1 MFNVR
6 RSLLLVCL
14 CVLFAGLG
22 YGQAYPMC
30 NASSVPPQLRSEGLT
45 ELTGDIFLV
54 CTGGNPPGPGNP
66 ALTATITVYLN
77 GQVTSRLL
85 GSGGASEALLL
96 IDDPGS
102 QSPSATG
109 VPYGETVPAVACGS
123 ASLGAGA
130 GGCVEYVGSNGS
142 TPANYAALSSSN
154 NLGVLVSGSATSGSP
169 GANVFQGVVGG
180 NTVTFNNVPVLPM
193 VGGIRTL
200 RITNIRVNAL
210 GIAGG
215 PSNTGSVVASISG
228 LPITYPGNT
237 GTVPTGFISPSLT
250 TSQSNA
256 FSTGTSGFSNS
267 ITLSQNQSYPSSG
280 STPVALETLVFSEA
294 QANGFKMRGST
305 SQNVPGTITY
315 TESGLTINGVP
326 GSGYA
331 DWGTRLK
338 AVFSNV
344 PNGISLYV
352 STTNLN
358 AGYNAPMGTVANAGS
373 LTGSSFAM
381 LISSETAADTGPST
395 TLANNF
401 TPWVPA
407 VAQTGASSA
416 SVTGAAAASPVGF
429 AQLTISNGAA
439 SAVWEVV
446 NSKPNALENFAFE
459 VFVVQTGGVPQ
470 APSTMVVNMSYAP
483 DPTQGAFTLATG
495 MQASSTLG
503 IGRFADSSTTQTA
516 LSIVA
521 PASVPAL
528 SPWAAGALAV
538 LLAAIAAILAR
549 RLKQA

>member
-6 RSLLLVCL
+6 RWMLLVCL
-14 CVLFAGLG
+14 CVLFSGLG

-54 CTGGNPPGPGNP
+54 CTGGNPPGPGTP
-66 ALTATITVYLN
+66 ALTATITVYVN
-77 GQVTSRLL
+77 GTVTSRLL

-123 ASLGAGA
+123 AQLGAGP
-130 GGCVEYVGSNGS
+130 GGCVEYVGANGS
-142 TPANYAALSSSN
+142 TPANYAAFSSSN
-154 NLGVLVSGSATSGSP
+154 NLGVLVGGSATSGSP
-169 GANVFQGVVGG
+169 GANVFQGVVSG
-180 NTVTFNNVPVLPM
+180 NTITFNNVPVLPL
-193 VGGIRTL
+193 VGTIRTL

-215 PSNTGSVVASISG
+215 PSNTGSVVVSISG
-228 LPITYPGNT
+228 LPVTYPGNT
-237 GTVPTGFISPSLT
+237 GSIATGYIFPTLT
-250 TSQSNA
+250 TSQTKA
-256 FSTGTSGFSNS
+256 FSTSNAGFSNS

-294 QANGFKMRGST
+294 RSTAFRPRGST
-305 SQNVPGTITY
+305 SQNVPAAVTY
-315 TESGLTINGVP
+315 TESGLTISGVP

-338 AVFSNV
+338 AVFSNI
-344 PNGISLYV
+344 PNGVSLYV

-358 AGYNAPMGTVANAGS
+358 SGYNAPMGAVANAGS
-373 LTGSSFAM
+373 LTASSFAM
-381 LISSETAADTGPST
+381 LITSETAADTGPSAA
-395 TLANNF
+395 LVNNF

-407 VAQTGASSA
+407 VAQTGASNA
-416 SVTGAAAASPVGF
+416 SVTVTTAASPVGF
-429 AQLTISNGAA
+429 APLTTTNGSA

-446 NSKPNALENFAFE
+446 NSIPTALENFAFE
-459 VFVVQTGGVPQ
+459 VFVVQTGGVPS

-483 DPTQGAFTLATG
+483 DPTQGAFTLSAGSTP
-495 MQASSTLG
+495 SSTLG
-503 IGRFADSSTTQTA
+503 IARFADTSTAQTA
-516 LSIVA
+516 LSILA
-521 PASVPAL
+521 PTSVPAL
-528 SPWAAGALAV
+528 SPWAL
-538 LLAAIAAILAR
+538 AILAILLLAGAAMLLR
-549 RLKQA
+549 PYVA